1 LRTDSGDSSHSKL
14 FPVNFL
20 QLLRSSPFGFTL
32 VELLV
37 VIAIIGVLI
46 ALLLPAVQAAREA
59 ARRMQCSNKVK
70 QLSLALHNY
79 HDTYNSFPAGG
90 SPFYAEY
97 NSDLWKY
104 RVSILFTILPF
115 CEQQSLYDHYLSA
128 AQSKA
133 TSSGSPVYVWT
144 FDDTNYPALRETV
157 NTSPIPFR
165 CPSEIVTPVT
175 GSRGRSNYVY
185 CSADWADAVA
195 ADNPRGIFPIKKWRG
210 MNFLIDGTTN
220 TAVFSERAMG
230 QTGNLRVIGSMAY
243 VAGANLS
250 QGGTPTSS
258 TNCSVAACL
267 AAQAG
272 RNYASITDP
281 TDSNLAGSDY
291 VGTFWMDHSPPRIA
305 FCTILPPNSIT
316 CIGGSSHQNENG
328 RVIASASSYHPGGV
342 QVGLGDGSVRFI
354 SDTIN
359 SKTTGGVDYC
369 VTSGVSP
376 FGVWGSLGSPNGG
389 EATSP

>member
-1 LRTDSGDSSHSKL
+1 MNGKNGWFSNGFSTKFSSFPHSLR
-14 FPVNFL
+14 
-20 QLLRSSPFGFTL
+20 FGFTL

-79 HDTYNSFPAGG
+79 HDTYDSFPAGG
-90 SPFYAEY
+90 SPFYADD

-104 RVSILFTILPF
+104 RTSILFTILPF
-115 CEQQSLYDHYLSA
+115 CEQQSLYDSYVSA
-128 AQSKA
+128 AKGKA
-133 TSSGSPVYVWT
+133 SSSGSPVYIWT

-165 CPSEIVTPVT
+165 CPSETVTPVT
-175 GSRGRSNYVY
+175 GSTGRFNYVY
-185 CSADWADAVA
+185 CSADWADAMS
-195 ADNPRGIFPIKKWRG
+195 ADNPRGIFPTKKWRG
-210 MNFLIDGTTN
+210 MNFLTDGTSN

-230 QTGNLRVIGSMAY
+230 QTGNRRVVGSMAY

-272 RNYASITDP
+272 RDYIAAV
-281 TDSNLAGSDY
+281 TDSNLAGAIY
-291 VGTFWMDHSPPRIA
+291 PGTRWIDSSPPRIA

-316 CIGGSSHQNENG
+316 CVGGSAHLNENG

-359 SKTTGGVDYC
+359 AKTTGGVDYC
-369 VTSGVSP
+369 VTSGTSP
-376 FGVWGSLGSPNGG
+376 FGVWGALGSPNGG

>member
-1 LRTDSGDSSHSKL
+1 MRTDSGEWSIFRRFFTKFFSSI
-14 FPVNFL
+14 
-20 QLLRSSPFGFTL
+20 RSSRFGFTL

-79 HDTYNSFPAGG
+79 HDTYDSFPAGG
-90 SPFYAEY
+90 SPFYAED
-97 NSDLWKY
+97 NSSLWKY
-104 RVSILFTILPF
+104 RTSILFTILPF
-115 CEQQSLYDHYLSA
+115 CEQQSLYDRYVSA
-128 AQSKA
+128 AQGLAK
-133 TSSGSPVYVWT
+133 SSGNPVYIWT
-144 FDDTNYPALRETV
+144 FDDTNYPALRETI

-165 CPSEIVTPVT
+165 CPSEIVTPAT
-175 GSRGRSNYVY
+175 GSAGRSNYVY
-185 CSADWADAVA
+185 CSADWADTINNV
-195 ADNPRGIFPIKKWRG
+195 NPRGIFPTKTWRG
-210 MNFLIDGTTN
+210 MNFLIDGTSN

-230 QTGNLRVIGSMAY
+230 QTGNRRVVGSMAY

-250 QGGTPTSS
+250 QSGTPTSS

-272 RNYASITDP
+272 RDYTSTV
-281 TDSNLAGSDY
+281 TDSDLAGAGYPASY
-291 VGTFWMDHSPPRIA
+291 WMDNSPSRNA
-305 FCTILPPNSIT
+305 FCTILPPNSIN
-316 CIGGSSHQNENG
+316 CIGGSGQQNENG

-354 SDTIN
+354 SETIN

-369 VTSGVSP
+369 VENGPSP
-376 FGVWGSLGSPNGG
+376 FGIWGALGSPNGG
-389 EATSP
+389 ESTTP